1 MNRTRIWAGIRHQ
14 GCCMYF
20 KDNVLIIWKISKNVL
35 RKKWLR
41 GTGREGEKAE
51 KDLQM

>member
-1 MNRTRIWAGIRHQ
+1 MFFEAKSLKIR
-14 GCCMYF
+14 
-20 KDNVLIIWKISKNVL
+20 KISKNGQ

-41 GTGREGEKAE
+41 GTGIEGEIIE

>member
-1 MNRTRIWAGIRHQ
+1 MFFEAKSLKIR
-14 GCCMYF
+14 
-20 KDNVLIIWKISKNVL
+20 KISENGQ

-41 GTGREGEKAE
+41 GTGRERENAE

>member
-1 MNRTRIWAGIRHQ
+1 MFFEAKSLKIR
-14 GCCMYF
+14 
-20 KDNVLIIWKISKNVL
+20 KIGENGQ

-41 GTGREGEKAE
+41 GTGREEENAE

>member
-1 MNRTRIWAGIRHQ
+1 MIFEDKI
-14 GCCMYF
+14 
-20 KDNVLIIWKISKNVL
+20 LIIRWINENMQ